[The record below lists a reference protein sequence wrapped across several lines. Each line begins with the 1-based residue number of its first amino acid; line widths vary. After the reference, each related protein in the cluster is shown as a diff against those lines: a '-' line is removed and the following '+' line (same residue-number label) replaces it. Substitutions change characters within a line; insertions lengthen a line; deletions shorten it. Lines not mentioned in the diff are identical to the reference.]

1 MLSAITLYITL
12 VPFQNIYNRPS
23 KNWLKQNK
31 DIKTKIYP
39 VKKKEKHVKLGVLNC
54 SCFCIHIPSLFS
66 YTPECHLNSMFYS
79 ALTSITKSQKT
90 ALHWVLFKALG
101 IHFIQKGKEKPEL
114 NTVRN
119 NLAAAANV

>member
-1 MLSAITLYITL
+1 
-12 VPFQNIYNRPS
+12 
-23 KNWLKQNK
+23 
-31 DIKTKIYP
+31 
-39 VKKKEKHVKLGVLNC
+39 
-54 SCFCIHIPSLFS
+54 
-66 YTPECHLNSMFYS
+66 MFYS
-79 ALTSITKSQKT
+79 ALKSITKSQKT